1 MSFSYTSFED
11 AEATKAIVSTAVLHS
26 AAKLSAQVARNA
38 LLAAAKTEVKA
49 AEAAVHISAKTS
61 AMVSVEDALLAAAY
75 TIILKLLSIQLLIQ
89 LLL

>member
-1 MSFSYTSFED
+1 M
-11 AEATKAIVSTAVLHS
+11 
-26 AAKLSAQVARNA
+26 ARNA

-75 TIILKLLSIQLLIQ
+75 TIIMKLLSIQLLIQ
-89 LLL
+89 LLFLQLLMQVLKQQKLQ